1 MSPND
6 FGKIT
11 VEKCRK
17 VAISDYLKDFRVKFK
32 ENILA
37 SVVEAVGVEIS
48 LSPTK
53 TGFGGIRYWFVCPQ
67 CKRNIGVI
75 LVHPINQSV
84 GCRQCLGVEYSKKR
98 FKGMIEGNLG

>member
-17 VAISDYLKDFRVKFK
+17 VAVNDYLKMFRSQFK
-32 ENILA
+32 ENILS
-37 SVVEAVGVEIS
+37 SVAEAVGTEIS
-48 LSPTK
+48 LTSTR

-75 LVHPINQSV
+75 LVHPITEKV
-84 GCRQCLGVEYSKKR
+84 GCRECVGVEYTKKR
-98 FKGMIEGNLG
+98 FKGMIESNLG